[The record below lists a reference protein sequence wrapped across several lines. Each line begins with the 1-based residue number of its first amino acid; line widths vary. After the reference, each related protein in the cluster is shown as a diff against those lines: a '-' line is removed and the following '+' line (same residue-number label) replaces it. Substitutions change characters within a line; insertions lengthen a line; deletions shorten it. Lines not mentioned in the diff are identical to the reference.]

1 MEEKRNLDKSLYLI
15 ELKLLKLLPFLLA
28 LVCLL
33 NTILSIFRIDLYILS
48 YIGSISF
55 IPLIFMYVSS
65 YTFKFCEY
73 HRLPLHY
80 IVLNNILSSLSYKID
95 FGSTWFWI
103 VLHVILLGIT
113 IFLITYLYK
122 IKK

>member
-1 MEEKRNLDKSLYLI
+1 MEEKRNLDKSLCLI

-73 HRLPLHY
+73 HRLPFHY

-95 FGSTWFWI
+95 FGNAWFWI